1 MAQPITI
8 KEFQPRAYFPT
19 PVALVGLAN
28 AERLNADLK
37 RIVLEREAQDTDG
50 TEHSNLGGWQSD
62 WELADWGGTPAQV
75 LLQAARA
82 AADRLTGN
90 RMGQPVKVDWKM
102 NAWANI
108 NRTGH
113 ANEFHTHP
121 GAYWSGA
128 YYVEDGGIGA
138 DPSLGGEFELQDPR
152 GIGPAMYA
160 PNLAF
165 TLPGMQSVGA
175 SELISP
181 RAGNMLIFPAWLS
194 HAVRPY
200 RGTGMRISIAFNMSV

>member
-19 PVALVGLAN
+19 PVALVSLAN

-37 RIVLEREAQDTDG
+37 RIVLEREAQDSGG

-62 WELADWGGTPAQV
+62 WELADWGGPPAQV

-90 RMGQPVKVDWKM
+90 RMGQPVKVEWKM

-128 YYVEDGGIGA
+128 YYVEDGGIGE

-200 RGTGMRISIAFNMSV
+200 RGKGMRISIAFNMSV